1 MAQRPTVA
9 DFLVWADLQSDA
21 EEGDG
26 SPIDLTLSAVRAAI
40 EDRCSKRMPTDYLDV
55 DATDYPERV
64 KTAILMQAK
73 EVYMSRLSQGGAAAF
88 ANLSGQLGTFTSDVD
103 FLLASYLNL
112 DGFA

>member
-9 DFLVWADLQSDA
+9 DLLVWMDVQSDA
-21 EEGDG
+21 VEGDG
-26 SPIDLTLSAVRAAI
+26 SPVDLTLSAVRAAV
-40 EDRCSKRMPTDYLDV
+40 EARCAKRMPTDYLDV

-73 EVYMSRLSQGGAAAF
+73 EVYMDRLSQGGAAAF
-88 ANLSGQLGTFTSDVD
+88 ANLSSQLGTFHSDVE